1 MVSPKG
7 GKISSKVSTVQPD
20 TNGPGLSSC
29 RMGRYRGVDSL
40 QLRRSRP
47 VAKYLISFPSAAM
60 AVPEEEPSREETLRW
75 AGRTDGG

>member
-29 RMGRYRGVDSL
+29 RPGRYRGVDS
-40 QLRRSRP
+40 QQQRRSRP

-60 AVPEEEPSREETLRW
+60 AVREEEPSREETLRW